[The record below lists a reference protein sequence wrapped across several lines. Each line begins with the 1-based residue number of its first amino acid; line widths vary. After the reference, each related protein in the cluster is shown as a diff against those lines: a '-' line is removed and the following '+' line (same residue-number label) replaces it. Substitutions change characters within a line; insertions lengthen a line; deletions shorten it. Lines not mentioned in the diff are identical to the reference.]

1 MRGVTMIETLENIY
15 NDIYQNQEKV
25 VVELKKAFD
34 TDDINHLTDD
44 ICSICENYEYVQ
56 ELISNINNMNCYY
69 YYYHLEETVKCKTII
84 KYAIKSIENW
94 IECLNYEYNEL
105 KVNKMKETLL
115 ILNNEINDFIEM
127 LEDMSSDIQTIENLS
142 RRFREDIAKFNID
155 SYENKML
162 DSLLNHK
169 NLEVVLSLLYSSNS
183 AHQVECALIK
193 VSEKRV
199 AMTQNSE
206 VIGYFQLS
214 NEFGISDDF
223 INEFN
228 EVMNDY

>member
-1 MRGVTMIETLENIY
+1 MIETLKEIY

-25 VVELKKAFD
+25 AVELEKTFD
-34 TDDINHLTDD
+34 TDDISYLTNR
-44 ICSICENYEYVQ
+44 ICSICEAYEYI
-56 ELISNINNMNCYY
+56 EKLMISINDTNCQYY
-69 YYYHLEETVKCKTII
+69 YFDYTVEETTKIKTII
-84 KYAIKSIENW
+84 RDNTDLINNL

-105 KVNKMKETLL
+105 DVYKIDKTLSIIKDEVDNFIDEL
-115 ILNNEINDFIEM
+115 KDITLCIDNIEM
-127 LEDMSSDIQTIENLS
+127 ISSK
-142 RRFREDIAKFNID
+142 FREELAIFYIRSFN
-155 SYENKML
+155 NKML
-162 DSLLNHK
+162 NTILSNDSID
-169 NLEVVLSLLYSSNS
+169 VQLSLLYASNS
-183 AHQVECALIK
+183 EHQVECALIK

-199 AMTQNSE
+199 AITQNSE

>member
-1 MRGVTMIETLENIY
+1 MIETLKDIY
-15 NDIYQNQEKV
+15 NDIYQNQEK

-56 ELISNINNMNCYY
+56 ELISNILISNINNMNCYY
-69 YYYHLEETVKCKTII
+69 YDYHLEETVKCKTII

-115 ILNNEINDFIEM
+115 ILNNEINDFIEI

-162 DSLLNHK
+162 DSLLGYK
-169 NLEVVLSLLYSSNS
+169 SIEVVLSLLYSSNIE
-183 AHQVECALIK
+183 HQVECALMKIR
-193 VSEKRV
+193 EKKL
-199 AMTQNSE
+199 AITQNDKI
-206 VIGYFQLS
+206 IGYFQLS

>member
-1 MRGVTMIETLENIY
+1 MIETLENIY
-15 NDIYQNQEKV
+15 NDIYQNQKKV
-25 VVELKKAFD
+25 AVELEKTFD
-34 TDDINHLTDD
+34 TDDISYLTNR
-44 ICSICENYEYVQ
+44 ICSICEAYEYI
-56 ELISNINNMNCYY
+56 EKLMISINDTNCQYY
-69 YYYHLEETVKCKTII
+69 YFDYTVEETKKIKTII
-84 KYAIKSIENW
+84 RDNTDLINNL
-94 IECLNYEYNEL
+94 IECLNYEYNEV

-115 ILNNEINDFIEM
+115 ILNNEINDFIEI
-127 LEDMSSDIQTIENLS
+127 LEDITLCIDNIEMISSK
-142 RRFREDIAKFNID
+142 FREELAIFYIRSFN
-155 SYENKML
+155 NKML

-183 AHQVECALIK
+183 EHQVECALIK

-199 AMTQNSE
+199 AITQNSE

-228 EVMNDY
+228 EVMNNY